1 MDNETLA
8 SEMLSQLKD
17 NNKRLFG
24 GLIVVVICWILTIA
38 GFLVF
43 INQYEIAE
51 NDSTMTIDADT
62 GEGDNGNINIED
74 IANGKS

>member
-1 MDNETLA
+1 MDNLA
-8 SEMLSQLKD
+8 SEMLKELKA
-17 NNKRLFG
+17 NNKRLFR
-24 GLIVVVICWILTIA
+24 GLVCVIIAWLLTIA

-51 NDSTMTIDADT
+51 DDTTMAIDADT

-74 IANGKS
+74 IINGKS

>member
-38 GFLVF
+38 GFLLF

>member
-1 MDNETLA
+1 MDDLA
-8 SEMLSQLKD
+8 SEMLKELKA
-17 NNKRLFG
+17 NNKRLFR
-24 GLIVVVICWILTIA
+24 GLVCVIIAWLLTIA

-51 NDSTMTIDADT
+51 DDTTMTIDADT

-74 IANGKS
+74 IINGKS